1 MKRVAWDAKVQH
13 AWRRFLRFMVV
24 VEEST
29 DRDFVTPLYRRLEAL
44 ERETDELRG
53 RLAQA
58 SVPGAERAAG

>member
-1 MKRVAWDAKVQH
+1 MKTVAWNSKVQH
-13 AWRRFLRFMVV
+13 AWSRFLRFMVV

-53 RLAQA
+53 RLAEA
-58 SVPGAERAAG
+58 SAPDAEKVAH